1 LGDLVKAVSD
11 VIVLN
16 FLFATEVAAVGEVV
30 EVRVNGFAAD
40 TGFAEEVRR
49 KAWKKEF
56 ALKGQNI
63 DVWIKAVGSCGTCCR
78 MEGFAHVCVCEGGKT
93 GGDIGR
99 CRLQE

>member
-1 LGDLVKAVSD
+1 MNKMSWFQCNGGSGGGEACEWCETLGDLVKAVSD

-49 KAWKKEF
+49 KAWKK
-56 ALKGQNI
+56 
-63 DVWIKAVGSCGTCCR
+63 
-78 MEGFAHVCVCEGGKT
+78 
-93 GGDIGR
+93 
-99 CRLQE
+99 